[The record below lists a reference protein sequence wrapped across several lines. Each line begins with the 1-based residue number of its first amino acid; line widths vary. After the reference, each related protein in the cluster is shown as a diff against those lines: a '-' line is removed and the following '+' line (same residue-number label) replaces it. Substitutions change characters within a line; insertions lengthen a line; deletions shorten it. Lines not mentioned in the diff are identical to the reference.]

1 MCLYSMVHWAHSR
14 VSCQPDFKRQEQVLL
29 FTFGLLQKDDF
40 TDGDQE
46 GWSFNSNLV
55 LPSTQPPLDA
65 TLSPETVFLSSSL
78 IYSLGLQFPKAVIMF
93 RLFFF
98 LQVRAES
105 EPFTPG
111 CHQASLVSC
120 LLKNL
125 ATSRPRFQSWS
136 LLSGSTPVLS
146 HAGVCHASEPFYAPA
161 VLSSIALCLE

>member
-1 MCLYSMVHWAHSR
+1 MVHWANSR
-14 VSCQPDFKRQEQVLL
+14 VSCQPDFKRQEQVSL

-40 TDGDQE
+40 TDDQE

-55 LPSTQPPLDA
+55 LPSTQPPL
-65 TLSPETVFLSSSL
+65 SPETVFLSSSL
-78 IYSLGLQFPKAVIMF
+78 IDSLGLQFPKAVIMF
-93 RLFFF
+93 RLFF

-111 CHQASLVSC
+111 CHQVSLVSC

-136 LLSGSTPVLS
+136 LLSGSTPHLS
-146 HAGVCHASEPFYAPA
+146 HAGVCHVSEPFYVPA